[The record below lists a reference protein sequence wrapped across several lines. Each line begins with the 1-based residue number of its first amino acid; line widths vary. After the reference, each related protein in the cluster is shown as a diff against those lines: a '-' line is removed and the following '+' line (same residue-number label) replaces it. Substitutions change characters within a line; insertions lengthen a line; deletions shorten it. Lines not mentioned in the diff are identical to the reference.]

1 MSFAE
6 LLNVHGCLN
15 ELFLLHQEALLRLDL
30 ELAAELL
37 RIYERELRAHMRV
50 EEDLLMPVYE
60 RAGKIAGGPPGFFIG
75 EHRRM
80 LEFLARFAATL
91 DELKGVGV
99 MFFMSLR
106 SALTLDFQPDSFSP
120 EPLQHSI
127 LYLRTLEKS
136 PVGLFADCVGV
147 ERVPFHSGFAERAFR
162 SLKLVGL
169 FIKRQIHPSPIV

>member
-6 LLNVHGCLN
+6 LPSIHESLN

-30 ELAAELL
+30 ETAAERL

-60 RAGKIAGGPPGFFIG
+60 RAGRIAGGPPEFFIG

-91 DELKGVGV
+91 DDLKEERGARAPRVIRLFDEEA
-99 MFFMSLR
+99 MFKSLR
-106 SALTLDFQPDSFSP
+106 DHHDMRERNILFPALD
-120 EPLQHSI
+120 
-127 LYLRTLEKS
+127 
-136 PVGLFADCVGV
+136 
-147 ERVPFHSGFAERAFR
+147 RVTGEAERRELITRCFAANSFEY
-162 SLKLVGL
+162 
-169 FIKRQIHPSPIV
+169 